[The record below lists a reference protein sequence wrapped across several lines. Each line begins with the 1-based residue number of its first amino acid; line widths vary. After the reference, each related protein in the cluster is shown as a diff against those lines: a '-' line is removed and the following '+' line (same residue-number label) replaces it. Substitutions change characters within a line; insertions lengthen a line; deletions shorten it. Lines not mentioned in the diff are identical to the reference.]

1 MARSGEEAEGRP
13 HRPQVASGG
22 KQGHGLKVCQGLV
35 TSDIRENFFMDRVDK
50 HWKGLPRE
58 AVGSLLLEV
67 FTRHG
72 VVLGCCRSG

>member
-1 MARSGEEAEGRP
+1 M
-13 HRPQVASGG
+13 
-22 KQGHGLKVCQGLV
+22 V